1 MSKSIKLSQKQW
13 FALKLQIAKDYPRSV
28 WLIRER
34 MRDVLGFTDRDYK
47 HYDIKNHRYIEE
59 VHLDFFNEP
68 KRTMF
73 LLKYTKFLQKE
84 PIVLDQ
90 I

>member
-1 MSKSIKLSQKQW
+1 MSRSIKLSTNQW
-13 FALKLQIAKDYPRSV
+13 YALKLQLVKDQPRSV

-34 MRDVLGFTDRDYK
+34 MREVLGFTDREYK
-47 HYDIKNHRYIEE
+47 HYDEKTNKYVEE

-73 LLKYTKFLQKE
+73 LLKYGKFLDKD
-84 PIVLDQ
+84 IVVLDQ